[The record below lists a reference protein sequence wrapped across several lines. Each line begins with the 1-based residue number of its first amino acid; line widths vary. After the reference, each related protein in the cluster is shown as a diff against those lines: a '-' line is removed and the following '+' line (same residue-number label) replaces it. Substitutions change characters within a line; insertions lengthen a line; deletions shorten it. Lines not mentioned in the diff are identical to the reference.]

1 MSRSR
6 NENAYT
12 RMKRLNAE
20 KHFLDREE
28 TYFAGA
34 AVPAVLFAGFID
46 GGISIAL
53 AYGAR
58 QLYKHRTGK

>member
-1 MSRSR
+1 MSRTS
-6 NENAYT
+6 NAYD
-12 RMKRLNAE
+12 RMKRANAQ

-34 AVPAVLFAGFID
+34 AVPAILFAGLLD

-58 QLYKHRTGK
+58 QLYKKRTGK